1 MWETLLVHAFCPLQ
15 SGYHF
20 VKFIPH
26 SKKFLII
33 HACVTCHI
41 PHGLCHPPWFCQFSD
56 RCSLLLTII
65 RPGFAIRILLP
76 QLRNPIYTHYT
87 WRPPSGVSCAR
98 PEILRGRCYNNFLKY
113 RFSWM
118 RCRHFGMPGWALT
131 VRSQDTPEGSCRENH
146 IQSNSG
152 DCPDQGPGPPQGL
165 GPGTGHLQGRVRRM
179 ANCKE
184 RSKTR
189 DAYSKYSDLRV
200 PS

>member
-15 SGYHF
+15 SGYRF

-65 RPGFAIRILLP
+65 WPGFAIRILLP

-87 WRPPSGVSCAR
+87 LRPPSGVSCAR
-98 PEILRGRCYNNFLKY
+98 PEILWGWCYDNFLKY
-113 RFSWM
+113 RSVGCGAGILV
-118 RCRHFGMPGWALT
+118 CRAGP
-131 VRSQDTPEGSCRENH
+131 SGS
-146 IQSNSG
+146 
-152 DCPDQGPGPPQGL
+152 DGPV
-165 GPGTGHLQGRVRRM
+165 TGHPGGLLPGKSYPIEQR
-179 ANCKE
+179 
-184 RSKTR
+184 
-189 DAYSKYSDLRV
+189 
-200 PS
+200 